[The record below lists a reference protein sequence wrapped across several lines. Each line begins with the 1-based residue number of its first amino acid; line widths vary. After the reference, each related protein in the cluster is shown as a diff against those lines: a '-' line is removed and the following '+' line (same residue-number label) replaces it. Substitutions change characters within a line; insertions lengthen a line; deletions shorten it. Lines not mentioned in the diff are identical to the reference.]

1 MFICYRGTMKM
12 TCDERFAVLRSIGE
26 ECIYEDELC
35 LLLKKK
41 PNPVCYV
48 WFEPSPEMNI
58 EQILCVYVAIWA
70 RKIACCRVNLPL
82 HAGCCYIM
90 PEGWFLYNFFII
102 SLLNNV
108 GMLPNLL
115 EDPEFQDERDPG
127 RTIFMLDEEDNVNEK
142 ISFAFC
148 PPKVAA
154 CNPCLEYIKSV
165 ILPWFGKFEV
175 VQKEGNGS
183 NNKTF
188 LSIEELIVNYE
199 NGNLDPT
206 DIKLA
211 LGKGINDILEVTV
224 AF

>member
-1 MFICYRGTMKM
+1 MKM

-58 EQILCVYVAIWA
+58 EQGIMKTIYVNRMITA
-70 RKIACCRVNLPL
+70 
-82 HAGCCYIM
+82 
-90 PEGWFLYNFFII
+90 
-102 SLLNNV
+102 

-211 LGKGINDILEVTV
+211 LGKGINDILEIV
-224 AF
+224 AEYFGSNAEAQALITACKNEEMFTLVS